1 MAGVK
6 RMFAGVTAVALIS
19 IGFAASAQDGTQ
31 AVKDRQALMKG
42 IAANNKAIAAIVKG
56 EGSETLD
63 DLKRR
68 AGEINAAAA
77 KVSAAFAAEVHVENA
92 PAGVETTALPAIW
105 TERAKFDEA
114 AKALEEASAK
124 LAASADMDAAKAGFG
139 AVGKSCGGCHNTFRQ
154 KKS

>member
-6 RMFAGVTAVALIS
+6 TMFAGVAAAALMS
-19 IGFAASAQDGTQ
+19 LTFAAAAQDAAQ
-31 AVKDRQALMKG
+31 VAKDRESLMKG
-42 IAANNKAIAAIVKG
+42 MGGNLKAISAVVKG
-56 EGSETLD
+56 ESAETLD

-68 AGEINAAAA
+68 AGEISTAAA
-77 KVSAAFAAEVHVENA
+77 KIPAVFKDEIHVGNA
-92 PAGVETTALPAIW
+92 PAGIDTEALPVIW
-105 TERAKFDEA
+105 SDWAKFEA
-114 AKALEEASAK
+114 AAKTLEEASAK

>member
-6 RMFAGVTAVALIS
+6 GIFAGVAAVALIS
-19 IGFAASAQDGTQ
+19 IGFAASAQDGAQ
-31 AVKDRQALMKG
+31 SVKDRQALMKG

-77 KVSAAFAAEVHVENA
+77 KVPAAFTAGLHVENA

-114 AKALEEASAK
+114 SKALEEASAK